1 VGVTT
6 AVGICV
12 FVRPVL
18 EVMADAAFWP
28 AAQIVPV
35 VVAAYLLQGLS
46 SVVSFGIDV
55 SERTKYVTYAMWI
68 SVLVVLALYALL
80 IPPFGAMG
88 AAVATLIAFAGRF
101 ALLYRFSQ
109 HLWPVTYQWRRP
121 VRLVAMGSLATA
133 PAFLFDLEGF
143 LAKGFLGV
151 GLGIGYMGLLWVTV
165 LEPEDRR
172 LLREGVRSSPRT
184 ILSRLVAS

>member
-1 VGVTT
+1 
-6 AVGICV
+6 
-12 FVRPVL
+12 
-18 EVMADAAFWP
+18 M
-28 AAQIVPV
+28 
-35 VVAAYLLQGLS
+35 
-46 SVVSFGIDV
+46 
-55 SERTKYVTYAMWI
+55 
-68 SVLVVLALYALL
+68 
-80 IPPFGAMG
+80 
-88 AAVATLIAFAGRF
+88 
-101 ALLYRFSQ
+101 
-109 HLWPVTYQWRRP
+109 TYQWRRP